1 MRMRAFRPVLATAL
15 LAAGCVSTTTL
26 QPLASTPTTP
36 AGTPLDQEH
45 GVRLVANG
53 AAWKGYPSH
62 LGRIVTPVEVR
73 LENQSGRP
81 LRIAPEDFTLVGTS
95 RFEYAALT
103 LPELSQENVSG
114 VGGSGQA
121 GEGVAEPIFVGRP
134 PLWPGF
140 GWGLGGFD
148 PIYDPFYG
156 PYAYGYAPEPLPTE
170 DMVKAALPQGTLQPG
185 GAVTGFLYFQNVSER
200 EGQVT
205 LRARLVDARTGEQF
219 GTLDIPF
226 EVRG

>member
-1 MRMRAFRPVLATAL
+1 MSPRAFRPVLATAL
-15 LAAGCVSTTTL
+15 LAVGCVSTTTL

-36 AGTPLDQEH
+36 AGTPLAQEH

-53 AAWKGYPSH
+53 AAWKGYPSY

-81 LRIAPEDFTLVGTS
+81 LRIDPADFTLVGTS

-103 LPELSQENVSG
+103 LPQLSQENVSG
-114 VGGSGQA
+114 VGGSGP
-121 GEGVAEPIFVGRP
+121 EGVAGPIIVGRP

-140 GWGLGGFD
+140 GWGWGGFD
-148 PIYDPFYG
+148 PFYDPFYG
-156 PYAYGYAPEPLPTE
+156 PYAYGYVPEPLPTE

>member
-1 MRMRAFRPVLATAL
+1 MSPRAFRPVLATAL
-15 LAAGCVSTTTL
+15 LAVGCVSTTTL

-36 AGTPLDQEH
+36 AGTPLAQEH

-53 AAWKGYPSH
+53 AAWKGYPSY

-81 LRIAPEDFTLVGTS
+81 LRIDPADFTLVGTS

-103 LPELSQENVSG
+103 LPQLSQENVSG
-114 VGGSGQA
+114 VGGSGP
-121 GEGVAEPIFVGRP
+121 AEPIYVGRP
-134 PLWPGF
+134 PIWPGF
-140 GWGLGGFD
+140 SWGWGGFD
-148 PIYDPFYG
+148 PFYDPFYG